1 MTLLLLQKYLRENTK
16 LFRVVFFNME
26 KLFYFCLLLLQIIN
40 DSEQDNLGIKS
51 LICQSPQKQ
60 RFACSLSTLVSST
73 PRDDL
78 AVSSQAILT
87 LSF

>member
-1 MTLLLLQKYLRENTK
+1 MNLLLLQKYLRENTK
-16 LFRVVFFNME
+16 LFRVGFFNME